1 MRAKAVS
8 TVTNIHHR
16 ALPVRSNQLGALD
29 SLDSLA
35 VTMSCHRG
43 EEICC
48 QSCAALFLYCVKSGA
63 AIRYVARTDGHRQI
77 VDLLFPGDFFGFAAG
92 GEYDCT
98 VDVVAEG
105 TVVACYPRQRME
117 LLADADPRL
126 ARELR
131 EATLKAISRLQA
143 QLVIM
148 GRITALEKVG
158 SFLLEMAERM
168 SDGSPELVVLPI
180 SRYDVADYLALS
192 VETVSRALTDLK
204 HRGVIKLCGTRCVKI
219 VDQDALRGDRDSS
232 PAYVHCRSTH

>member
-8 TVTNIHHR
+8 AVTNIRHT
-16 ALPVRSNQLGALD
+16 AVPFRSNQLGALD

-48 QSCAALFLYCVKSGA
+48 QTWPARFLYSVKSGA
-63 AIRYVARTDGHRQI
+63 AIRYVARADGHRQI

-131 EATLKAISRLQA
+131 DATLKAISRLQA

-158 SFLLEMAERM
+158 SFLLEMTERM

-232 PAYVHCRSTH
+232 PAYVYCRSTH

>member
-48 QSCAALFLYCVKSGA
+48 QSCPAQFLYSVKSGA
-63 AIRYVARTDGHRQI
+63 AIRYVARADGHRQI

-168 SDGSPELVVLPI
+168 STALPSWLSSQSRATTLPI
-180 SRYDVADYLALS
+180 TSR
-192 VETVSRALTDLK
+192 
-204 HRGVIKLCGTRCVKI
+204 
-219 VDQDALRGDRDSS
+219 
-232 PAYVHCRSTH
+232 CRSRQSAVR

>member
-8 TVTNIHHR
+8 IVNNIHHR

-29 SLDSLA
+29 SLA

-43 EEICC
+43 E
-48 QSCAALFLYCVKSGA
+48 VKSGA

-77 VDLLFPGDFFGFAAG
+77 IDLLFPGDFFGFAAG
-92 GEYDCT
+92 GEYDYT
-98 VDVVAEG
+98 VDVVVEG

-143 QLVIM
+143 Q
-148 GRITALEKVG
+148 
-158 SFLLEMAERM
+158 
-168 SDGSPELVVLPI
+168 
-180 SRYDVADYLALS
+180 
-192 VETVSRALTDLK
+192 
-204 HRGVIKLCGTRCVKI
+204 
-219 VDQDALRGDRDSS
+219 
-232 PAYVHCRSTH
+232 